1 MAFEGLQVNV
11 TCILSQMRKLR
22 HTQGQKAGEG
32 LGLSH
37 LKALSLSSPLTVS
50 WGLKCL
56 GAGDT
61 LGKALRQ
68 QVTRLRAM
76 FDFFSL

>member
-1 MAFEGLQVNV
+1 MHPFTDEETEAYPG
-11 TCILSQMRKLR
+11 S
-22 HTQGQKAGEG
+22 KAGEG

-37 LKALSLSSPLTVS
+37 LRALSLSSPLTVS

-61 LGKALRQ
+61 LGKALR
-68 QVTRLRAM
+68 
-76 FDFFSL
+76 